1 MKIKHYFMTCIFF
14 LPFIFMIYIY
24 NYIPVTRTCNK
35 LIYWINKKTIN
46 NLSVKKETLI
56 SKEIKL

>member
-1 MKIKHYFMTCIFF
+1 
-14 LPFIFMIYIY
+14 MIYIY

-35 LIYWINKKTIN
+35 LIYWISNKKTIN

>member
-1 MKIKHYFMTCIFF
+1 
-14 LPFIFMIYIY
+14 MIYIY